1 MGPAVACARKNAL
14 DHERDVD
21 EAAGHLIELGY
32 VDPVLEA
39 ARKASLHRE
48 PDAELQQGAEHLSRG
63 QTEQALPLLEKLA
76 ADDPRWIAPRQ
87 LLAETYYR
95 AGRFADCQAALDWLA
110 EHGVEQP
117 RLSLLSG
124 ALALRRREFGAALDE
139 LEYACHVEPELPSA
153 HTLRGQ
159 ALLRLGQLDDAQ
171 AAFQTALEQRPADAI
186 AYAGLAQIHGR
197 RGDFE
202 EAAACAL
209 AALEH
214 NMQLFAAHYHLGIA
228 LLQLDRPQDAVTA
241 LETAARLDPNR
252 AAPYYWLS
260 RIAAE
265 QLVDPALAANYRET
279 GREIIRLHPKQRP
292 RNSSGKNS

>member
-1 MGPAVACARKNAL
+1 VCAGKYAVNQQ
-14 DHERDVD
+14 HNED
-21 EAAGHLIELGY
+21 EAVHHLIELGY
-32 VDPVLEA
+32 VDPVVDA

-48 PDAELQQGAEHLSRG
+48 LDAEFLQGTQHLTGGRIAE
-63 QTEQALPLLEKLA
+63 ALRLFEKLS
-76 ADDPRWIAPRQ
+76 ADDPQWIAPWQ
-87 LLAETYYR
+87 LLAETYFR

-110 EHGVEQP
+110 EHAVEQP

-124 ALALRRREFGAALDE
+124 ALALRRRAFHSALDE

-186 AYAGLAQIHGR
+186 AYAGVAQIHGR
-197 RGDFE
+197 RGNFE
-202 EAAACAL
+202 EAADCAL

-214 NMQLFAAHYHLGIA
+214 NMQLFAAHYHLGVA
-228 LLQLDRPQDAVTA
+228 LLKLDRPHEAVTA
-241 LETAARLDPNR
+241 LETAARLDPDR

-265 QLVDPALAANYRET
+265 KFNDLNRASLYRVA
-279 GREIIRLHPKQRP
+279 GRQVIQR
-292 RNSSGKNS
+292 RRRGKR